1 MPPRRAHTVPV
12 HPHVRGEYLLRF
24 HVKNS
29 MGGSSPRAWGI
40 PCVWRRAF
48 VLARFIPTCV
58 GNTLEAIKNV
68 IFLPVHPHVRG
79 EYIKLS
85 IMSLK
90 SSGSSPRAWGIL
102 SLPGKEGSIGRFIP
116 TCVGNTPR
124 TAQASLPQPGSSP
137 RAWGIRE
144 RKDNHLL
151 DCRFIPTCVGNTLLS
166 KNLRACPAV
175 HPHVRGEYTIG
186 ATRRKREVRFIP
198 TCVGNTRAPARRA

>member
-1 MPPRRAHTVPV
+1 M
-12 HPHVRGEYLLRF
+12 RGEYSTFFLRPCPL
-24 HVKNS
+24 V
-29 MGGSSPRAWGI
+29 GSSPRAWGI
-40 PCVWRRAF
+40 LDNPQF
-48 VLARFIPTCV
+48 VKLIRRFIPTCV
-58 GNTLEAIKNV
+58 GNTSLAAAY
-68 IFLPVHPHVRG
+68 LYARTVHPHVRG
-79 EYIKLS
+79 EYVRSRRFLAWAF
-85 IMSLK
+85 
-90 SSGSSPRAWGIL
+90 GSSPRAWGIL